1 MDFRAKS
8 MTICAIVAGTMDG
21 GGIDGRGID
30 ASVMDAGGMDAG
42 GMADTE
48 ATGATLELSWWG
60 MMSYNV

>member
-1 MDFRAKS
+1 

-48 ATGATLELSWWG
+48 ATGATLELS
-60 MMSYNV
+60 